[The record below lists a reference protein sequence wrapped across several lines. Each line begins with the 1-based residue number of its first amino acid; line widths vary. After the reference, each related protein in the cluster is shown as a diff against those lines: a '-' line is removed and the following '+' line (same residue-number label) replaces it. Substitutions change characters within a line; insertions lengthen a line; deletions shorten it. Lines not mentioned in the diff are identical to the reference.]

1 MSLKIIYTSTSR
13 HGVCE
18 ECGKQFIRR
27 VIDGNDDG
35 RLCRDCYLKAK
46 EAKAKPVS
54 DQSS

>member
-46 EAKAKPVS
+46 EAKAVKR
-54 DQSS
+54 